1 MHVLKNIMEIT
12 NIYWIKY
19 LDPEE
24 GYLKIS
30 FESTWNSGKCYRD
43 LSNSLYH
50 NNPTNSVSQ
59 ECMYIQHNMPALQK
73 GILYQ
78 KEYMLTL
85 PCRKALNVVEFQLFN
100 GLNLGSKDVQGQR
113 CQATNRNWKTS
124 KVLHGSQ
131 ALTGT
136 SSLCRHLLHMWS
148 IGEIS
153 ACACQSIAQAA
164 HIHGWH

>member
-78 KEYMLTL
+78 KENMLTL

-124 KVLHGSQ
+124 KVLP
-131 ALTGT
+131 AMAAK
-136 SSLCRHLLHMWS
+136 HLLALHH
-148 IGEIS
+148 S
-153 ACACQSIAQAA
+153 ADTFYICGALVKFQHVLAKA
-164 HIHGWH
+164 